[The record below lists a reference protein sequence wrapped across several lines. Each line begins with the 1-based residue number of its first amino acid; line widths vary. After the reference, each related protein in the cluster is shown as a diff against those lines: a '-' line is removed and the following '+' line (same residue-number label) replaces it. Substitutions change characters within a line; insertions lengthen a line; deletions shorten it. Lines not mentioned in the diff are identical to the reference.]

1 MNRKIKINT
10 KLYKNIQKM
19 IHFII
24 LALDLKFVFQIKK

>member
-10 KLYKNIQKM
+10 DIYKNIQKM
-19 IHFII
+19 IHIII